1 MAKGYL
7 VVCYREIRD
16 PEKLKTYA
24 ELAPRAML
32 PRGAKIL
39 VRDGRVEAFEDGLAE
54 RTVVVEFPS
63 FEEAIEAYKS
73 PEYQAAVAALG
84 DGAVRDFRVVEG
96 VDTDPD

>member
-7 VVCYREIRD
+7 VVCYREVRNS
-16 PEKLKTYA
+16 EKLKTYA

-32 PRGAKIL
+32 PRGAHIL
-39 VRDGRVEAFEDGLAE
+39 VRDGRVQAFEDGLAE

-63 FEEAIEAYKS
+63 FDEAIEAYKS

-84 DGAVRDFRVVEG
+84 DGAVRDLRIVEG
-96 VDTDPD
+96 VD

>member
-32 PRGAKIL
+32 PRGANIL
-39 VRDGRVEAFEDGLAE
+39 ARDGRVTAFEDGLAE
-54 RTVVVEFPS
+54 RTILVEFPS
-63 FEEAIEAYKS
+63 YEAALEAYNS
-73 PEYQAAVAALG
+73 PEYQAAVATLE
-84 DGAVRDFRVVEG
+84 DGVVRDFRIVEG
-96 VDTDPD
+96 VD

>member
-7 VVCYREIRD
+7 VVCYREVRD

-32 PRGAKIL
+32 PRGARIL

-63 FEEAIEAYKS
+63 FEEALGAYRS
-73 PEYQAAVAALG
+73 PEYQAAVEALG
-84 DGAVRDFRVVEG
+84 DGAVRDLRIVEG
-96 VDTDPD
+96 VE

>member
-16 PEKLKTYA
+16 LEKLQMYA

-39 VRDGRVEAFEDGLAE
+39 ARDGRVTAFEDGLAE
-54 RTVVVEFPS
+54 RTILVEFPS
-63 FEEAIEAYKS
+63 YEAALEAYIS
-73 PEYQAAVAALG
+73 TEYQAAVTALG
-84 DGAVRDFRVVEG
+84 DGAIRDFRVVEG
-96 VDTDPD
+96 VD

>member
-16 PEKLKTYA
+16 LEKLQTYA

-39 VRDGRVEAFEDGLAE
+39 ARDGRVTAFEDGLAE
-54 RTVVVEFPS
+54 RTILVEFPS
-63 FEEAIEAYKS
+63 YEGALETYESDA
-73 PEYQAAVAALG
+73 YQAALEKLA
-84 DGAVRDFRVVEG
+84 DGVVRDFRIVEG
-96 VDTDPD
+96 A

>member
-16 PEKLKTYA
+16 LEKLKTYA

-32 PRGAKIL
+32 PRGANIL
-39 VRDGRVEAFEDGLAE
+39 ARDGRVTAFEDGLAE
-54 RTVVVEFPS
+54 RTILVEFPS
-63 FEEAIEAYKS
+63 YKAALEAYNS

-84 DGAVRDFRVVEG
+84 DGAVRDFRIVEG
-96 VDTDPD
+96 VE